1 MDANIAKKQTKGKDV
16 SKDQVKAEEMR
27 MDINNLRT
35 GVSELIAM
43 GETKE
48 QIFTYNKVEGNIG
61 GTDIKEEVI
70 TMDIAGNGAKSNGV
84 HESSHGYDLWKN
96 GRVTENTAITG
107 EVKAYSRQF
116 SFDKSSM
123 PVSDFGQ
130 ANSLGDINHRWV
142 LGINNSGDYL
152 YIRYVYPNKN
162 PKDIL
167 RIIK

>member
-1 MDANIAKKQTKGKDV
+1 MAV
-16 SKDQVKAEEMR
+16 
-27 MDINNLRT
+27 LH
-35 GVSELIAM
+35 
-43 GETKE
+43 
-48 QIFTYNKVEGNIG
+48 QIY
-61 GTDIKEEVI
+61 
-70 TMDIAGNGAKSNGV
+70 GAKSNGV

>member
-1 MDANIAKKQTKGKDV
+1 M
-16 SKDQVKAEEMR
+16 
-27 MDINNLRT
+27 
-35 GVSELIAM
+35 ELILRRGLLPWILQVM
-43 GETKE
+43 GLNLME
-48 QIFTYNKVEGNIG
+48 YMNRH
-61 GTDIKEEVI
+61 
-70 TMDIAGNGAKSNGV
+70 MDMICGKWKSYREYCDYWRG
-84 HESSHGYDLWKN
+84 
-96 GRVTENTAITG
+96 
-107 EVKAYSRQF
+107 KAYSRQF